1 MLDAARCRRII
12 AASFPEIE
20 IETPR
25 YFAEGW
31 DYELWEIEGGLLFRF
46 PKRAETADPLR
57 REARLLARLAGVLS
71 VPIPRP
77 LYVSEGNR
85 QFPQP
90 FFGYAK
96 LPGTPLEDVPPSK
109 ASRTPLVKALADF
122 LEELHGVPPATA
134 AAWGVPCYTA
144 DAWREW
150 YRGFRETVR
159 RGVLHRLSNAEQAAV
174 ESFWRGFLDNDRHFR
189 FEPVLIHAD
198 LSPEHILVDGAGE
211 QITGIIDFDDA
222 MVGDPALDI
231 TGFDDALQAMLV
243 DTCAGA
249 LDDTAIART
258 HYYRKFSAFH
268 SALYGLRIGDRARVD
283 TALERI
289 RREIV
294 LGDQAERAASPV
306 DGPDRRSLR

>member
-96 LPGTPLEDVPPSK
+96 LPGTPLEDVPPSE

-144 DAWREW
+144 DAWRE
-150 YRGFRETVR
+150 V
-159 RGVLHRLSNAEQAAV
+159 VQRLSRDGPPGRLTPAV
-174 ESFWRGFLDNDRHFR
+174 ERR
-189 FEPVLIHAD
+189 
-198 LSPEHILVDGAGE
+198 
-211 QITGIIDFDDA
+211 TG
-222 MVGDPALDI
+222 
-231 TGFDDALQAMLV
+231 
-243 DTCAGA
+243 
-249 LDDTAIART
+249 
-258 HYYRKFSAFH
+258 
-268 SALYGLRIGDRARVD
+268 
-283 TALERI
+283 
-289 RREIV
+289 RRRIV
-294 LGDQAERAASPV
+294 LARLSRQRP
-306 DGPDRRSLR
+306 PLPL